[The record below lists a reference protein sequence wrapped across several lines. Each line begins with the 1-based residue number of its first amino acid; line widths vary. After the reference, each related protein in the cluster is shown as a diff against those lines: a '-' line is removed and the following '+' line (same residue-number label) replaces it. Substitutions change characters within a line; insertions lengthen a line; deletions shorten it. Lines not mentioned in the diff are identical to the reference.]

1 MLVAAAAMVIAVNVG
16 DLRWEEFVGGEINP
30 AEQLGIVAGSDALLL
45 RNTEIV
51 SGNHHLDVPFDLY
64 DGEDTDGGVN
74 DLIGIFHA
82 EASAVPSANAV
93 GNSAARLAAA
103 GSSFAEPGGQTHR
116 LRYLHACFRQA
127 LYRILLQLIQ
137 RAVGAEYL
145 DVAFAAVK
153 HHVFAE
159 YGKAGNGYRR
169 EFGKHPG
176 SLQRRR
182 SYPQSKSPCG
192 TVQAPALSILR
203 ERLHYAYAPE
213 RPGR

>member
-16 DLRWEEFVGGEINP
+16 DLRWEAFVGGEINP
-30 AEQLGIVAGSDALLL
+30 AEQFAGIVAGSDALLL

-169 EFGKHPG
+169 RGG
-176 SLQRRR
+176 SLENIQGHFKEEGHIHRV
-182 SYPQSKSPCG
+182 K
-192 TVQAPALSILR
+192 ALV
-203 ERLHYAYAPE
+203 ERYRLQP
-213 RPGR
+213 

>member
-30 AEQLGIVAGSDALLL
+30 AEQFAGIVAGSDALLL
-45 RNTEIV
+45 RNTEII

-93 GNSAARLAAA
+93 
-103 GSSFAEPGGQTHR
+103 R

-127 LYRILLQLIQ
+127 LYGILLQLIQ

-169 EFGKHPG
+169 RGG
-176 SLQRRR
+176 SLEN
-182 SYPQSKSPCG
+182 
-192 TVQAPALSILR
+192 I
-203 ERLHYAYAPE
+203 
-213 RPGR
+213 